1 MVNSLG
7 FISNTQMV
15 GVRVTQHTAPEPAL
29 TLTQDHPQPVLAK
42 NKATKAKKKIVIKVK
57 KPWKK

>member
-7 FISNTQMV
+7 FISHTQMV
-15 GVRVTQHTAPEPAL
+15 GVRVTHHTPEPAL
-29 TLTQDHPQPVLAK
+29 TLPAEPAPVLAK
-42 NKATKAKKKIVIKVK
+42 KKESKPRKKIVIKVK